1 MKIKEFTIDRA
12 KWYRGKGPITSRLL
26 TDDGKMCCLGFFAKA
41 CGIADVDIINRS
53 VPAVVKLEKIPED
66 WGRVLLDG
74 NSVDGSSFTTHTLMI
89 TNDYIHHTD
98 KVREEKIVAEFAYHG
113 ITVKFVG

>member
-53 VPAVVKLEKIPED
+53 TPSVVKLQTSED
-66 WGRVLLDG
+66 WKKVLLDG
-74 NSVDGSSFTTHTLMI
+74 NGMSDGMSFTAHNLMM
-89 TNDYIHHTD
+89 TNDYMRSSD
-98 KVREEKIVAEFAYHG
+98 QDREKKIITEFAYHG